1 LQRNCDRRQTHRITP
16 GPADAPS
23 GVFIWNRAMFG
34 FFERLI
40 DPFPTAEPTRPPSR
54 LFAFLWH
61 YTKEVWPFVAALTV
75 LTASVSATQIVIFSY
90 LGDVVD
96 WFTTANRATFLQ
108 ENATTLWVMAAVIL
122 IVLPVL
128 SLLHTLLMHQTI
140 FGNFPMLIRWQAH
153 RYMLGQSY
161 GFYQDEFA
169 GRVATKVMQTA
180 LGVRES
186 VMKMLDVFVYVLVYF
201 GGALVLVWSLNGWL
215 VVAFLGWLAYYLAM
229 MRIILPRMSDISEKQ
244 SDARSMM
251 TGRVVDS
258 YTNILTVK
266 LFGHAR
272 REEGYARDAMKEF
285 MATVHPQMRYG
296 SHLNI
301 WLDLGNGLLLFAV
314 GAIGIGQ
321 WLDNALTAGGLAV
334 AIGLVLR
341 LEGMSH
347 WIMWEMAGLF
357 ENIGMA
363 EDGMKTLSKERAVRD
378 RPDAAPLMVKQGA
391 VAFNAVDFHYG
402 NAKGVLESLDLWI
415 SAGEKIGIVG
425 RSGAGKSTLINVLL
439 RLYDIEGGSVTI
451 DGQDISAVTQD
462 SLRGAI
468 GVVTQDTSL
477 LHRSVRDNIAYGR
490 PDATEDEIIAA
501 ARKANAWEFVQD
513 LADPQGRKG
522 LDAHVGER
530 GVKLSGGQRQRIAIA
545 RIMLKDAPILVLD
558 EATSALDSEVEQA
571 IQDNLFTLMEGKTVL
586 VIAHRLS
593 TIAALDRLVVLD
605 KGRIVEQGTHA
616 GLVAAGGLYADL
628 WARQSGGFIALDDD
642 AEELAKAAKA
652 RADAEAREA
661 AE

>member
-1 LQRNCDRRQTHRITP
+1 
-16 GPADAPS
+16 
-23 GVFIWNRAMFG
+23 MFA
-34 FFERLI
+34 FFEKLI
-40 DPFPTAEPTRPPSR
+40 DPFPAAEPAQPPAR
-54 LFAFLWH
+54 LIPFLWH
-61 YTKEVWPFVAALTV
+61 YTKDVWPFVALITL
-75 LTASVSATQIVIFSY
+75 LTAAISSTQIVVFSY

-96 WFTTANRATFLQ
+96 WFSTANRETFIAD
-108 ENATTLWVMAAVIL
+108 NASTLWMMGIVIVV
-122 IVLPVL
+122 VLPLL
-128 SLLHTLLMHQTI
+128 SMLHTLLMHQTI
-140 FGNFPMLIRWQAH
+140 FGNFPMLIRWKAH
-153 RYMLGQSY
+153 RFMLGQSY

-201 GGALVLVWSLNGWL
+201 GGALILVWSLNGWL
-215 VVAFLGWLAYYLAM
+215 VTAFLGWLAYYVTM
-229 MRIILPRMSDISEKQ
+229 MRIILPRMSEISEKQ
-244 SDARSMM
+244 SDARSLM

-266 LFGHAR
+266 LFSHAK
-272 REEGYARDAMKEF
+272 REETYAKEAMQEF
-285 MATVHPQMRYG
+285 MGTVHPQMRYG

-301 WLDLGNGLLLFAV
+301 WLDLGNSMLLFAV
-314 GAIGIGQ
+314 AAIGIGQ
-321 WLDNALTAGGLAV
+321 WIDNALTAGGLAV

-347 WIMWEMAGLF
+347 WIMWELAGLF

-363 EDGMKTLSKERAVRD
+363 EDGMKTLSKPRAVL
-378 RPDAAPLMVKQGA
+378 DAPGA
-391 VAFNAVDFHYG
+391 RALQVRRGEIRFDAVDFHYG
-402 NAKGVLESLDLWI
+402 GTKGVLENLNL
-415 SAGEKIGIVG
+415 AVKPGEKIGIVG

-439 RLYDIEGGSVTI
+439 RLYDVEKGAVTI
-451 DGQDISAVTQD
+451 DGENIAHVTQD
-462 SLRGAI
+462 SLRGQI

-490 PDATEDEIIAA
+490 PDATEADVIAA
-501 ARKANAWEFVQD
+501 AKKANAWEFIQD

-571 IQDNLFTLMEGKTVL
+571 IQENLFMLMEGKTVI

-605 KGRIVEQGTHA
+605 KGVIVEQGTH
-616 GLVAAGGLYADL
+616 GDLVASGGLYADL
-628 WARQSGGFIALDDD
+628 WARQSGGFIAMDDD
-642 AEELAKAAKA
+642 AEELAKAAAK
-652 RADAEAREA
+652 RAEAEAREA